1 MFPNKEQDKELTE
14 RLRMTNDYL
23 ECPEL
28 TGKTIKNLKL
38 YKDSPERCEVLI
50 EFTDGTSF
58 SCALDIQSTIKAS
71 LIRTGIGTPDI
82 LREYLT

>member
-1 MFPNKEQDKELTE
+1 MFPNKEQYAELTQ
-14 RLRMTNDYL
+14 RLLMTDDYS

-28 TGKTIKNLKL
+28 SGKTINNLKL
-38 YKDSPERCEVLI
+38 YKDSAERCEVLI

>member
-1 MFPNKEQDKELTE
+1 MID
-14 RLRMTNDYL
+14 DYL

-28 TGKTIKNLKL
+28 SGKTIQNLKL

-50 EFTDGTSF
+50 EFTDGTTF

-71 LIRTGIGTPDI
+71 FIRTGIGTPDI

>member
-1 MFPNKEQDKELTE
+1 MSADPI
-14 RLRMTNDYL
+14 
-23 ECPEL
+23 ECSEL

-38 YKDSPERCEVLI
+38 YKDSPDRCEVMI

-58 SCALDIQSTIKAS
+58 TCAFDIRSTIRAS
-71 LIRTGIGTPDI
+71 LIRTGIGTPEI